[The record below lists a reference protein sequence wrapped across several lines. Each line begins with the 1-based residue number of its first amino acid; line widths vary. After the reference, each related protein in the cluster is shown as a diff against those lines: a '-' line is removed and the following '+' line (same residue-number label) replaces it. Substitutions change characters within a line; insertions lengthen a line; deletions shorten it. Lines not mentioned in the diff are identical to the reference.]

1 VLVQARYIL
10 VKGGTLQVG
19 SEERPFP
26 GAACITLHG
35 GPDSR
40 EIPLYGGKVSRCA
53 ALYIPRLGIATIL
66 TAQNRFEVRQW
77 LLVVASAGHAAES
90 MQSLTA

>member
-1 VLVQARYIL
+1 LLLLVLLQARYIL

-40 EIPLYGGKVSRCA
+40 EIPLYGGKVS
-53 ALYIPRLGIATIL
+53 
-66 TAQNRFEVRQW
+66 
-77 LLVVASAGHAAES
+77 
-90 MQSLTA
+90 

>member
-1 VLVQARYIL
+1 VPASIAAAVASCNNQLVLLLQARYIL

-19 SEERPFP
+19 SEERPFT

-40 EIPLYGGKVSRCA
+40 KIPLYGGKVSYRA
-53 ALYIPRLGIATIL
+53 ALYT
-66 TAQNRFEVRQW
+66 
-77 LLVVASAGHAAES
+77 
-90 MQSLTA
+90 